1 MKSGKSRFFAMLT
14 CFALAFSFQAPA
26 NAAKAGQKCSKAG
39 ITTGKGASKLTCVKK
54 GKSFA
59 WKKTPE
65 SALGSAKMPVPM
77 GTKFKISGIE
87 YSITAVNPSADALM
101 CGANSFNEGCKL
113 DDNFKS
119 IVDPNS
125 DTTWLTIEI
134 TASNTTNEIIK
145 PGGIEKNFFLVLSN
159 GQLLERTLFATFP
172 QNFYDVQAI
181 PGGTGIGQVPFA
193 LPKTGASTS
202 NLLVLRDRTNFLKS
216 ADYYF
221 EVKW

>member
-1 MKSGKSRFFAMLT
+1 MNSKTNQFLALVISCTLT
-14 CFALAFSFQAPA
+14 FTLHSPA
-26 NAAKAGQKCSKAG
+26 EAAKSGQKCSKSG

-54 GKSFA
+54 GKSFV

-65 SALGSAKMPVPM
+65 SALGSVKMPIPM

-87 YSITAVNPSADALM
+87 YSISAVNPSADALM
-101 CGANSFNEGCKL
+101 CAANSFNEGCKL

-134 TASNTTNEIIK
+134 TASNTSNEIIK

-193 LPKTGASTS
+193 LPKTGSSTS